1 MRHPFHPAGHSGRR
15 LASGGLAAVLLATS
29 LAAVPSA
36 QAATSTAPAPSS
48 VAIEQLLPHL
58 PKLPTRFTFEGAP
71 IHLTAKPM
79 LKGTNVMVPVRELLG
94 QIGYTVTWNAKQKAA
109 IATHSLSGE
118 KLILNLDGRFSV
130 GTSQAMRVTYEDIVH
145 AEGNRLWLPLYA
157 FDLVKAV
164 TVNQTDDGGVRIAR
178 PEDRSS
184 SYRIMIRS
192 DEEPGSERLAALN
205 EELGKALEGKAQL
218 SIVPAE
224 NYNEKVN
231 VMIAAGDPADLM
243 QIYNSSRYDDEIFT
257 SFATNLGEWLAEYP
271 ALQAL
276 VAENPQAARQKGKAV
291 YGIPIP
297 GNLRQAPFPALRADW
312 LNKLGLVQP
321 TTMEQMREVL
331 HHFVHKDPDGN
342 GKDDTIGLTGYNDG
356 SGLGSFAW
364 VEQAYTGSPDRFA
377 LVDGKVVDTA
387 VTNGQTQALKWLAD
401 SYAEGLIDKEF
412 AVMTPDQVYQK
423 LVRGQT
429 GAAGLTLTQAADLTR
444 DIRVPSSDRMD
455 EWVPLHTLKADAQAT
470 QIAPWNTSNVGVYF
484 IPVTVEPVK
493 AKKLLGMLEGWAAA
507 KSGLSP
513 AAAATLGPL
522 LGSADP
528 LPPAVLGESSMSD
541 DLKEDY
547 RKAVASWSDISYTG
561 KYLANSQAVFSTG
574 RYAELNRELVKLKIM
589 VIMGAASLEDWQAHI
604 AKMQQSTD
612 YKAMMKE
619 LQQLVP
625 SN

>member
-1 MRHPFHPAGHSGRR
+1 

-29 LAAVPSA
+29 LTAVPSA
-36 QAATSTAPAPSS
+36 QAASATIAPSTAAANAQ
-48 VAIEQLLPHL
+48 VEQNSTR
-58 PKLPTRFTFEGAP
+58 PKLPTRFTFEGVP
-71 IHLTAKPM
+71 IHLTTKPM
-79 LKGTNVMVPVRELLG
+79 LKGTNVMVPVREVLG
-94 QIGYTVTWNAKQKAA
+94 QIGYTVSWNAKHKAA
-109 IATHSLSGE
+109 IATHPLSGE
-118 KLILNLDGRFSV
+118 VLVLNLDGRFGV
-130 GTSQAMRVTYEDIVH
+130 GTSQAMRVTYENIVH

-157 FDLVKAV
+157 LDLVKAV
-164 TVNQTDDGGVRIAR
+164 TVQQTDDGGVAISR
-178 PEDRSS
+178 PVDRSS

-192 DEEPGSERLAALN
+192 DEEYGSERLATLG
-205 EELGKALEGKAQL
+205 EELGKTLEGKVQL
-218 SIVPAE
+218 SAVPAE

-231 VMIAAGDPADLM
+231 VMIASGEPPDLM
-243 QIYNSSRYDDEIFT
+243 QIYNSNRYDDEIFT
-257 SFATNLGEWLAEYP
+257 SFATNLGEWLPEFP

-276 VAENPQAARQKGKAV
+276 VAENPQAARQKGTAV

-321 TTMEQMREVL
+321 TTMDQMREVL
-331 HHFVHKDPDGN
+331 YQFVHADPDAN
-342 GKDDTIGLTGYNDG
+342 GKQDTIGLTGYNDG
-356 SGLGSFAW
+356 NGLGSFAW

-387 VTNGQTQALKWLAD
+387 VTKGQTQALKWLAD
-401 SYAEGLIDKEF
+401 SYADGLIDKEF
-412 AVMTPDQVYQK
+412 VVMTPDQVYQK

-455 EWVPLHTLKADAQAT
+455 EWVPLHTLKADAQAA

-484 IPVTVEPVK
+484 IPVTVEPAK
-493 AKKLLGMLEGWAAA
+493 AKKLLGVLEGWASA

-513 AAAATLGPL
+513 DAAAALGPL
-522 LGSADP
+522 LGSPDP

-541 DLKEDY
+541 NLKEDY
-547 RKAVASWSDISYTG
+547 RKAVASWNGISYTG
-561 KYLANSQAVFSTG
+561 KYLAKSQAVFSTG
-574 RYAELNRELVKLKIM
+574 RYAELNRELIKLKVM
-589 VIMGAASLEDWQAHI
+589 VIVGAASLEDWQAHI
-604 AKMQQSTD
+604 AKMQQSAD

-625 SN
+625 SR